1 MNAKRDGVMSGV
13 RQCVLIAS
21 VTLWV
26 VCPSL
31 YAANASE
38 ETKATINEVI
48 KACASME
55 CPASGKGLAVVKVTD
70 GDISKTCFA
79 EFVFK
84 VGSTCSKLYGE
95 KEGKQDKLESVWAMG
110 PQGSLVYNGRDVTLQ
125 KTPPSRYLNAL
136 GYDFHPWTFNRCSGI
151 ALPTFLDRSLK
162 GPSTL
167 STQTDPNGLL
177 RLITQYKDNDSR
189 QDMTLTFDKTKGCRL
204 VGTIWTGKWP
214 SQPDQDQTQIT
225 ELNWKKAGSSW
236 YIGSAR
242 DVAYAGA
249 FAGEKQA
256 LAAKANTVRS
266 MQVTIKEFSP
276 DVEVADSAFTL
287 QGLNLPATVKV
298 VDRTK

>member
-1 MNAKRDGVMSGV
+1 MNTKRDGVVAGV
-13 RQCVLIAS
+13 RRYLLVAS
-21 VTLWV
+21 VTLWAA
-26 VCPSL
+26 CPSL

-48 KACASME
+48 KACTFIE
-55 CPASGKGLAVVKVTD
+55 GPASGKGLAVVKLTD
-70 GDISKTCFA
+70 GDISKTCFV

-95 KEGKQDKLESVWAMG
+95 KEGKQDRLETVWAMG
-110 PQGSLVYNGRDVTLQ
+110 PQGCLVYNGRDVTLQ
-125 KTPPSRYLNAL
+125 KTSPSRYLNAL

-151 ALPTFLDRSLK
+151 PLPLFLDRTLK
-162 GPSTL
+162 GTSTL
-167 STQTDPNGLL
+167 STQTDPNGIL
-177 RLITQYKDNDSR
+177 RLITHYDDSASR
-189 QDMTLTFDKTKGCRL
+189 QDMTLTFDKSKGCRL
-204 VGTIWTGKWP
+204 VSTIWTGKWH
-214 SQPDQDQTQIT
+214 SQPDRDQTQIT

-236 YIGSAR
+236 YIASAR

-266 MQVTIKEFSP
+266 MQVAIREFSP

-287 QGLNLPATVKV
+287 QGLNLPTTVKV